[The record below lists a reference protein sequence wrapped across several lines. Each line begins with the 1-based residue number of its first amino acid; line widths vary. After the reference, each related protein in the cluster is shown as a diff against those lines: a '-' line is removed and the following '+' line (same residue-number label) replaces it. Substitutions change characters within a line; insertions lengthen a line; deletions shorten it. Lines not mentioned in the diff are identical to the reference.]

1 MFEELKS
8 QYKYGGVVTQII
20 YWNVMLFLLP
30 LVIQGVLGLFEM
42 EFIFIDWF
50 SLSSNPVHLLEKPWS
65 LLSYG
70 FFHGGFIHLIFNM
83 ISLYYLGIL
92 FQTFFNQKQFF
103 AVYMLG
109 VVFSGLMYLVS
120 YMVFP
125 ALLSQVVP
133 MVGASGAIMA
143 ILWATAGY
151 APQMQIRLPLIG
163 GVRLWQIAMVFVVL
177 DLIQLPY
184 QNTGGHIAHLGGAF
198 FGYMFS
204 FQLKKGND
212 WSVPFNS
219 YIGRIQSLVKPKK
232 KSPFVKVHRNDTTSY
247 STNAKRDPSVGK
259 SKNQQQIDDILDKIS
274 KSGYDSLSKEEKD
287 FLFRAGK

>member
-20 YWNVMLFLLP
+20 YWNVMLFLSP
-30 LVIQGVLGLFEM
+30 LVVQGVLGLFQV
-42 EFIFIDWF
+42 EFIFIDWV
-50 SLSSNPVHLLEKPWS
+50 SLSSNPQHLLTKPWS
-65 LLSYG
+65 ILSYG

-83 ISLYYLGIL
+83 ISLYYLGLL
-92 FQTFFNQKQFF
+92 FQTFFNQKQFL
-103 AVYMLG
+103 AVYILG
-109 VVFSGLMYLVS
+109 VLFSGVIYLFS

-125 ALLSQVVP
+125 ALLTQEVP

-143 ILWATAGY
+143 ILWSTAGY

-163 GVRLWQIAMVFVVL
+163 SVRLWQIAMVFVVL

-184 QNTGGHIAHLGGAF
+184 QNTGGHIAHLGGAL
-198 FGYMFS
+198 FGYLYS
-204 FQLKKGND
+204 IQLKKGDD
-212 WSVPFNS
+212 WSVPFHS
-219 YIGRIQSLVKPKK
+219 VLDRFDSVYKPKK
-232 KSPFVKVHRNDTTSY
+232 KSPFVKVHRNESTSQ
-247 STNAKRDPSVGK
+247 STQTNRPSK
-259 SKNQQQIDDILDKIS
+259 TKNQQQIDDILDKIS